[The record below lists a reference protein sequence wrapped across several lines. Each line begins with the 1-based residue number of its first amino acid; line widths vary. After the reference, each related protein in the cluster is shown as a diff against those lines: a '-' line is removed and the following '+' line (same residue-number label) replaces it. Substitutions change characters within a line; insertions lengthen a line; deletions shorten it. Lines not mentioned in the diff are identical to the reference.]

1 MNILSKKCLNLLSRS
16 LFFLPRKAIRFLG
29 SLLGVLWFDIFRFR
43 RKIVLSNLDI
53 AFPEMAEK
61 EKIKIGRRSVYELGS
76 NFLEFFTL
84 PALNQKWVRK
94 NAVYEGVEHVENAIK
109 KNKGVYLLSMHI
121 GHGDMGASLI
131 SMLGIEVY
139 LISKFFKTKWFN
151 DFWFYLRS
159 GQGVKFIEPHGL
171 QTPFEILKAIKNK
184 SSVIFVL
191 DQFMGRPYGVP
202 TLFFGKKTGT
212 AYGLA
217 LFYLKTKSPI
227 VPVYTY
233 EGNDGKVHL
242 VFEPELKLDSLI
254 SEDKDKTIAALT
266 QNFTDQ
272 IEKIVR
278 RYPEQWM
285 WVHRRWKDID

>member
-1 MNILSKKCLNLLSRS
+1 MNILSKKCLS
-16 LFFLPRKAIRFLG
+16 LFSRLLFLLPRKVIRFLG

-43 RKIVLSNLDI
+43 RKIVLSNLQI
-53 AFPEMAEK
+53 AFPEMPES

-84 PALNQKWVRK
+84 PALNQKWVRE
-94 NAVYEGVEHVENAIK
+94 NAVYEGVEHIQNALK
-109 KNKGVYLLSMHI
+109 KDKGVYLLSMHI

-131 SMLGIEVY
+131 SMLGVEVY

-151 DFWFYLRS
+151 DFWFYIRK

-171 QTPFEILKAIKNK
+171 QTPFEILKAIKKK

-191 DQFMGRPYGVP
+191 DQFMGKPFGVP

-217 LFYLKTKSPI
+217 LFHLKTKSPV

-242 VFEPELKLDSLI
+242 VFEPELKLDEFI